1 MQSETTYPAILGQI
15 IRELRKAKGIEQS
28 EIAEKMGIN
37 RSSWSQIENGNVM
50 VNIHQLQEI
59 GKNLGREAHQILQ
72 DADTIADSMKERG
85 CKVHYDS
92 AKEVQAKSSGSQG
105 LALIGAG
112 LLGLF
117 VGSVLFGGNNAS
129 ADDKDDKNNNP

>member
-15 IRELRKAKGIEQS
+15 IRELRKAKGIDQAK
-28 EIAEKMGIN
+28 IAEDMGIN

-50 VNIHQLQEI
+50 VNIHQLQKI

-72 DADTIADSMKERG
+72 DADTIAKNMKERG

-92 AKEVQAKSSGSQG
+92 VKEVQAKSSDSQG

-117 VGSVLFGGNNAS
+117 VGSVLFGNNAN
-129 ADDKDDKNNNP
+129 ADDKKDKP

>member
-59 GKNLGREAHQILQ
+59 GKNLGREAHQILL

-117 VGSVLFGGNNAS
+117 VGSVLFSKESS
-129 ADDKDDKNNNP
+129 ADDKKDKP